1 MMTKFRFMTAG
12 ESHGKG
18 LTAIID
24 GMVAGLPLT
33 EEYIARDLKIR
44 QSGHGRGGRMKIE
57 QDFAEIISGVRHG
70 FTIGSP
76 ISLFIQNRDWSN
88 WQESMSVAPI
98 DTKTESITSP
108 RPGHADLAGL
118 MKYGLSDI
126 RPVLERASARET
138 AARVAAG
145 AVARRFLEEF
155 DIAIHSHTLSIGKHT
170 AVIDTINWNEVEKS
184 PVRCADKAAAKLMI
198 ADIDEAKA
206 AGDTLG
212 GISEIVA
219 TGVPIGLGSHVQWD
233 RRLDGRIAQAI
244 MSIQAIK
251 GVEIGDGFAIA
262 HIKGSESHDIILP
275 SARKSAKNKYFWRRP
290 TNRAGGI
297 EGGISNG
304 ESIVVRAAIKPIATL
319 ANSLPSIDLE
329 TKAKTKAHHE
339 RSDVCVVP
347 ATGVVAEAMLAIV
360 LADAMLEKFGGD
372 HLCETTANYRRY
384 LASLPYK

>member
-12 ESHGKG
+12 ESHGNG
-18 LTAIID
+18 LIAIID

-33 EEYIARDLKIR
+33 EEYIARDLSRR
-44 QSGHGRGGRMKIE
+44 QFGYGRGGRMKIE
-57 QDFAEIISGVRHG
+57 REHAEIMSGVRHG
-70 FTIGSP
+70 YTIGSP

-88 WQESMSVAPI
+88 WQEAMSVAPVKKKI
-98 DTKTESITSP
+98 DPITSP

-126 RPVLERASARET
+126 RSVLERASARET

-145 AVARRFLEEF
+145 AVARRFLNEF
-155 DIAIHSHTLSIGKHT
+155 GIVIHSHTLSIGEHSIGALKK
-170 AVIDTINWNEVEKS
+170 VDWDEVEKS
-184 PVRCADKAAAKLMI
+184 PVRCAVEAAAKAMV
-198 ADIDEAKA
+198 AAIDKAKA
-206 AGDTLG
+206 EGDTLG
-212 GISEIVA
+212 GVSEIVA

-233 RRLDGRIAQAI
+233 RRLDGRIAQAV
-244 MSIQAIK
+244 MSIQAVK
-251 GVEIGDGFAIA
+251 GVEIGDGFAMA
-262 HIKGSESHDIILP
+262 HKRGSESHDIIVP
-275 SARKSAKNKYFWRRP
+275 PAQKSLYSWRRP
-290 TNRAGGI
+290 TNRAGGL

-319 ANSLPSIDLE
+319 ASSLPSIDLK
-329 TKAKTKAHHE
+329 TKAKVKAHHE

-347 ATGVVAEAMLAIV
+347 ATGVIAEAMLAIV

-372 HLCETTANYRRY
+372 HLCETMANYRQY

>member
-12 ESHGKG
+12 ESHGNG
-18 LTAIID
+18 LIAIID

-33 EEYIARDLKIR
+33 EEYIARDLSRR
-44 QSGHGRGGRMKIE
+44 QFGYGRGGRMKIE
-57 QDFAEIISGVRHG
+57 RDHAEIMSGVRHG
-70 FTIGSP
+70 YTIGSP

-88 WQESMSVAPI
+88 WQEAMSVAPVKKKI
-98 DTKTESITSP
+98 DPITSP

-126 RPVLERASARET
+126 RSVLERASARET

-145 AVARRFLEEF
+145 AVARRFLNEF
-155 DIAIHSHTLSIGKHT
+155 GIVIHSHTLSIGEHSIGALKK
-170 AVIDTINWNEVEKS
+170 VDWDEVEKS
-184 PVRCADKAAAKLMI
+184 PVRCAVEAAAKAMV
-198 ADIDEAKA
+198 AAIDKAKA
-206 AGDTLG
+206 EGDTLG
-212 GISEIVA
+212 GVSEIVA

-233 RRLDGRIAQAI
+233 RRLDGRIAQAV
-244 MSIQAIK
+244 MSIQAVK
-251 GVEIGDGFAIA
+251 GVEIGDGFAMA
-262 HIKGSESHDIILP
+262 HKRGSESHDIIVP
-275 SARKSAKNKYFWRRP
+275 PAQKSLYSWRRP
-290 TNRAGGI
+290 TNRAGGL

-319 ANSLPSIDLE
+319 ASSLPSIDLK
-329 TKAKTKAHHE
+329 TKAKVKAHHE

-347 ATGVVAEAMLAIV
+347 ATGVIAEAMLAIV

-372 HLCETTANYRRY
+372 HLCETMANYRQY

>member
-18 LTAIID
+18 LTAVID
-24 GMVAGLPLT
+24 GMVAGLTLT
-33 EEYIARDLKIR
+33 EEYIARDLTRR
-44 QSGHGRGGRMKIE
+44 QSGYGRGGRMKIE
-57 QDFAEIISGVRHG
+57 QDYAELLSGVRHG

-88 WQESMSVAPI
+88 WQEAMSVAPI
-98 DTKTESITSP
+98 EKTIDPITSP
-108 RPGHADLAGL
+108 RPGHADLAGM
-118 MKYGLSDI
+118 MKYGLADI
-126 RPVLERASARET
+126 RQVLERASARET
-138 AARVAAG
+138 AARVAVG
-145 AVARRFLEEF
+145 AIARRFLEEF
-155 DIAIHSHTLSIGKHT
+155 DIAVHSHTLCIGEH
-170 AVIDTINWNEVEKS
+170 AANAIDKVNWNEEEKS
-184 PVRCADKAAAKLMI
+184 PVRCADKAAAKAMMT
-198 ADIDEAKA
+198 AIDEAKA

-219 TGVPIGLGSHVQWD
+219 IGVPIGLGSHVHWD

-251 GVEIGDGFAIA
+251 AVEIGDGFAIA
-262 HIKGSESHDIILP
+262 HKRGSKSHDIIVP
-275 SARKSAKNKYFWRRP
+275 ATRKGTYSWRRP

-319 ANSLPSIDLE
+319 TSSLPSIDLK
-329 TKAKTKAHHE
+329 TKAKVKAHHE

-347 ATGVVAEAMLAIV
+347 ATGVIAEAMLAIV

-372 HLCETTANYRRY
+372 HLCETMANYRQY